1 MCNFFNSRIFFSLQE
16 GLDQTP
22 SQCWKG
28 IIPQLFSRLNHP
40 VKVVRNRISD
50 LLCRIASD
58 FPNLVIFPA
67 VVGSVA
73 SETVKVSK
81 MVGSNEEE
89 NQLGDDED
97 GLDYDQTPE
106 MQSAHEK
113 IVHVMASTIPE
124 SVDHVKILVSEL
136 QRTSILWDELWFGTI
151 QQYQHEVIKK
161 IKKMEEEIEKLQ
173 RNSSLSDD
181 EKKELVKEKY
191 YILFKPLL
199 YVLNK
204 VESITKD
211 PQTPAEH
218 WFDKRYGKYISDMM
232 VKLKDPDDYNNP
244 KKYWAMLTTLQSNIA
259 SKLLKKGVLRLSEI
273 SPGD

>member
-1 MCNFFNSRIFFSLQE
+1 M
-16 GLDQTP
+16 
-22 SQCWKG
+22 
-28 IIPQLFSRLNHP
+28 
-40 VKVVRNRISD
+40 
-50 LLCRIASD
+50 
-58 FPNLVIFPA
+58 
-67 VVGSVA
+67 VGSVA

-97 GLDYDQTPE
+97 GLDDDQTPE

-151 QQYQHEVIKK
+151 QQYQHEVMKK

-191 YILFKPLL
+191 YILFRNSVNFKRRARLCKHK
-199 YVLNK
+199 YVSTLE
-204 VESITKD
+204 V
-211 PQTPAEH
+211 
-218 WFDKRYGKYISDMM
+218 
-232 VKLKDPDDYNNP
+232 
-244 KKYWAMLTTLQSNIA
+244 LQSFSI
-259 SKLLKKGVLRLSEI
+259 
-273 SPGD
+273 